1 MDDESSDIEVPLSPQ
16 DATFGAGCFWCV
28 EAVFQQ
34 IQGVLHVESGYCNGS
49 HPEPTYDIV
58 CTGKSGHAEVV
69 RVQYDEHVVTYDQ
82 LLRVFFSI
90 HDPTSLNRQGADAGT
105 QYRSGIYT
113 HNEKQ
118 QEAAERMIHELAK
131 FEVYRRPV
139 VTEVKPISNY
149 HKAEDYHQRYFEQ
162 HPDQGYCAMVV
173 APKVAKFQAEFSQL
187 LKKSDA

>member
-1 MDDESSDIEVPLSPQ
+1 MDDESSVIEVPLSPQ

-69 RVQYDEHVVTYDQ
+69 RLQYDEQVVTYDQ

-118 QEAAERMIHELAK
+118 QEAAERMIRELAK
-131 FEVYRRPV
+131 FEVYKRPV

-173 APKVAKFQAEFSQL
+173 APKVAKFQAEFSQML
-187 LKKSDA
+187 NKSDA

>member
-1 MDDESSDIEVPLSPQ
+1 MDDESSVIEVPLSPQ

-28 EAVFQQ
+28 EAIFQQ

-69 RVQYDEHVVTYDQ
+69 RVQYDEQVVTYDQ

-118 QEAAERMIHELAK
+118 QEAAERMIRELAK
-131 FEVYRRPV
+131 FEVYKRPV

>member
-1 MDDESSDIEVPLSPQ
+1 MDNDSSAIEVPMSPQ

-49 HPEPTYDIV
+49 HLSPTYDIV

-105 QYRSGIYT
+105 QYLSL
-113 HNEKQ
+113 
-118 QEAAERMIHELAK
+118 IH
-131 FEVYRRPV
+131 
-139 VTEVKPISNY
+139 I
-149 HKAEDYHQRYFEQ
+149 
-162 HPDQGYCAMVV
+162 
-173 APKVAKFQAEFSQL
+173 
-187 LKKSDA
+187 

>member
-1 MDDESSDIEVPLSPQ
+1 MDDESSVIEVPLSPQ

-69 RVQYDEHVVTYDQ
+69 RLQYDEHVVTYDQ

-105 QYRSGIYT
+105 QYRSGVYT

-118 QEAAERMIHELAK
+118 QEAAERMIRELAK
-131 FEVYRRPV
+131 FEVYKRPV

>member
-1 MDDESSDIEVPLSPQ
+1 MDDESSVIEVPLSPQ

-28 EAVFQQ
+28 EAVFKQ

-69 RVQYDEHVVTYDQ
+69 RVQYDEQVVTYDQ

-118 QEAAERMIHELAK
+118 QEAAERMIRELAK
-131 FEVYRRPV
+131 FEVYKRPV
-139 VTEVKPISNY
+139 VTEVKPVSNY

-162 HPDQGYCAMVV
+162 RPDQGYCAMVV

>member
-1 MDDESSDIEVPLSPQ
+1 MDDESSVIEVPLSPQ

-69 RVQYDEHVVTYDQ
+69 RLQYDEHVVTYDQ

-118 QEAAERMIHELAK
+118 QEAAERMIRELAK
-131 FEVYRRPV
+131 FEVYKRPV

>member
-1 MDDESSDIEVPLSPQ
+1 MDDESSVIEVPLSPQ

-28 EAVFQQ
+28 EAVFKQ

-69 RVQYDEHVVTYDQ
+69 RLQYDEQVVTYDQ

-118 QEAAERMIHELAK
+118 QEAAERMIRELAK
-131 FEVYRRPV
+131 FEVYKRPV

-173 APKVAKFQAEFSQL
+173 APKVAKFQAEFSQML
-187 LKKSDA
+187 NKSDA

>member
-1 MDDESSDIEVPLSPQ
+1 MDDESSVIEVPLSPQ

-69 RVQYDEHVVTYDQ
+69 RVQYDEQVVTYDQ

-105 QYRSGIYT
+105 QYRSGVYT

-118 QEAAERMIHELAK
+118 QEAAERMIRELAK
-131 FEVYRRPV
+131 FEVYKRRV

>member
-1 MDDESSDIEVPLSPQ
+1 MDDESSVIEVPLSPQ

-118 QEAAERMIHELAK
+118 QEAAERMIRELAK
-131 FEVYRRPV
+131 FEVYKRPV

>member
-1 MDDESSDIEVPLSPQ
+1 MDDESSVIEVPLSPQ

-105 QYRSGIYT
+105 QYRSGVYT

-118 QEAAERMIHELAK
+118 QEAAERMIRELAK
-131 FEVYRRPV
+131 FEVYKRPV

>member
-1 MDDESSDIEVPLSPQ
+1 MDDESSVIEVPLSPQ

-69 RVQYDEHVVTYDQ
+69 RVQYDEQVVTYDQ

-118 QEAAERMIHELAK
+118 QEAAERMIRELAK
-131 FEVYRRPV
+131 FEVYKRPV

>member
-1 MDDESSDIEVPLSPQ
+1 MDDESSVIEVPLSPQ

-69 RVQYDEHVVTYDQ
+69 RVQYDEQVVTYDQ

-118 QEAAERMIHELAK
+118 QEAAERMIRELAK
-131 FEVYRRPV
+131 FEVYKRPV

-162 HPDQGYCAMVV
+162 HPGQGYCAMVV

>member
-1 MDDESSDIEVPLSPQ
+1 MDDESSVIEVPLSPQ

-118 QEAAERMIHELAK
+118 QEAAERMIRELAK
-131 FEVYRRPV
+131 FEVYKRPV

-149 HKAEDYHQRYFEQ
+149 HKAEDYHQRYFQQ

-173 APKVAKFQAEFSQL
+173 APKVAKFQAEFSQM

>member
-1 MDDESSDIEVPLSPQ
+1 MEDESSVIEVSLSPQ

-49 HPEPTYDIV
+49 HPSPTYEIV
-58 CTGKSGHAEVV
+58 CTGKSGHVEVV
-69 RVQYDEHVVTYDQ
+69 RVQYDEQVVTYDQ

-113 HNEKQ
+113 HTEKQ

-131 FEVYRRPV
+131 FEVYKRPV
-139 VTEVKPISNY
+139 VTEIRPISNY

-162 HPDQGYCAMVV
+162 HPHQGYCAMVV
-173 APKVAKFQAEFSQL
+173 APKVAKFQAEFSQM
-187 LKKSDA
+187 LKKSAE

>member
-1 MDDESSDIEVPLSPQ
+1 MDDESSVIEVPLSPQ

-69 RVQYDEHVVTYDQ
+69 RLQYDEQVVTYDQ

-118 QEAAERMIHELAK
+118 QEAAERMIRELAK
-131 FEVYRRPV
+131 FEVYKRPV

>member
-1 MDDESSDIEVPLSPQ
+1 MDDESSVIEVPLSPQ

-49 HPEPTYDIV
+49 HPDPTYDIV

-69 RVQYDEHVVTYDQ
+69 RLQYDEHVVTYDQ

-118 QEAAERMIHELAK
+118 QEAAERMIRELAK
-131 FEVYRRPV
+131 FEVYKRPV

-173 APKVAKFQAEFSQL
+173 APKVAKFQAEFSQM

>member
-1 MDDESSDIEVPLSPQ
+1 MDDESSVIEVPLSPQ

-118 QEAAERMIHELAK
+118 QEAAERMIRELAK
-131 FEVYRRPV
+131 FEVYKRPV

-173 APKVAKFQAEFSQL
+173 APKVAKFQAEFSQM

>member
-1 MDDESSDIEVPLSPQ
+1 MDDESSVIEVPLSPQ

-69 RVQYDEHVVTYDQ
+69 RVQYDEQVVTYDQ

-105 QYRSGIYT
+105 QYRSGVYT

-118 QEAAERMIHELAK
+118 QEAAERMIRELAK
-131 FEVYRRPV
+131 FEVYKRPV

-173 APKVAKFQAEFSQL
+173 APKVAKFQAEFSQM